1 MNGNNCVPV
10 CEIIAAQEAE
20 TAILSKNKG
29 SGPSISQELFRAYPS
44 AFTVSYVERASHHR
58 WRTSDVTFR
67 CPSAATCHQWVQT
80 IREHLES
87 ERHSRLLGS
96 ASSRCLAAGQPMRL
110 LVYINPYG
118 GKQQGKRIY
127 EQRVAPLFARASIST
142 HSPVE
147 ESTYDQ
153 FVPTVTQF
161 AEQARDELASSAD
174 LEKYDGVVCVGG
186 DGMFSE
192 VIHGLIART
201 QRDAGLDQNC
211 AEGKLAPCRLRVGI
225 IPAVR
230 IRCTQRVWPGPA
242 LRRPSSS
249 SYVPAQGAS
258 FSIGEGQ
265 ACVTNRFRHGFAS
278 VSYNKAGNTA
288 DGTERTEKPKAA
300 FRVGEPRDSPK
311 LTCRSYAIRSF
322 VRLHTGV
329 TFSLER
335 FAGDSQPMDVCS
347 VHRNDKLLRY
357 SASLLGYG
365 FYGDVLADSE
375 TKRWMGPARYSFSE
389 PPLLPDTW
397 RKPAKLRR
405 DSDPANPPF
414 SIWPRCRLCR
424 HDGQLASE
432 DRQVCR
438 TDEDIAE
445 KEHQDKWQVVHG
457 KFRAINAATMS
468 CACPRSPEGLSP
480 AAHLADGTTDLILVH
495 RCSRLGF
502 LCHLLCHTNRKD
514 QFDMDFVEVH
524 RVRSFRFTPKH
535 GVSRPEPEKKH
546 NSKKVLQQ
554 MCRDHPAC
562 SVPFNSSWSC
572 DGEILHHAAIEVRGG
587 SVAWSPDPRPPAVL
601 DDNGLSSMP
610 SDGTDE
616 AGETQME
623 DGTGLQKGPKHRATL
638 AAQAH
643 EKAEDTSPSS
653 PS

>member
-1 MNGNNCVPV
+1 MMMEHERPALSSRFVLRVAVCEVTLSRASLTWTELGTEKARASGARRDAPRAGNNCVPV

-20 TAILSKNKG
+20 TAILSINKG

-80 IREHLES
+80 IREHLVMLS
-87 ERHSRLLGS
+87 GR
-96 ASSRCLAAGQPMRL
+96 PMRL

-142 HSPVE
+142 HVI
-147 ESTYDQ
+147 
-153 FVPTVTQF
+153 VTQF

-225 IPAVR
+225 IPAGSTDC
-230 IRCTQRVWPGPA
+230 IC
-242 LRRPSSS
+242 
-249 SYVPAQGAS
+249 Y
-258 FSIGEGQ
+258 
-265 ACVTNRFRHGFAS
+265 AS
-278 VSYNKAGNTA
+278 V
-288 DGTERTEKPKAA
+288 GTNDPVTSA
-300 FRVGEPRDSPK
+300 
-311 LTCRSYAIRSF
+311 
-322 VRLHTGV
+322 LHII
-329 TFSLER
+329 L
-335 FAGDSQPMDVCS
+335 GDSQPMDVCS

-375 TKRWMGPARYSFSE
+375 TKRWMGPARYSFSGLKTFLSHHLYE
-389 PPLLPDTW
+389 GTVSFLPATDILGS
-397 RKPAKLRR
+397 PR
-405 DSDPANPPF
+405 DKTRCRAG
-414 SIWPRCRLCR
+414 CRLCR

-572 DGEILHHAAIEVRGG
+572 DGEILHHAAIEVRVHCGLIQLFARG
-587 SVAWSPDPRPPAVL
+587 IEDRSPAEQ
-601 DDNGLSSMP
+601 LS
-610 SDGTDE
+610 
-616 AGETQME
+616 
-623 DGTGLQKGPKHRATL
+623 GPRAT
-638 AAQAH
+638 
-643 EKAEDTSPSS
+643 
-653 PS
+653 